1 MNQLWK
7 CSSLQAR
14 QKRFVNTLAMVQAF
28 LLVPV
33 WLFGFAPASG
43 FAAETEAIEI
53 KSEQKIALVGN
64 ALAER
69 MNLFGN
75 FETTVHLHNP
85 GAQVRFRN
93 FGWPADEVGVQQR
106 PGNYTTIDDP
116 LEVFSPDMFL
126 CFFGFNESFKGTSAT
141 AIDGFRQQYK
151 SYITAQVQKF
161 TKGNVSPKFVLVS
174 PIAFESS
181 GNSLQPDGVE
191 ENQNL
196 RVYTAAIKQ
205 LAEELGYR
213 FVDVFEPTAKLF
225 SETPGLQYTINGI
238 HLNEAGDVELSKI
251 LEAQLFPVDKP
262 LDYESERFVKLRELI
277 NDKSW
282 LHLQDYRM
290 LNGWYVYGGRRT
302 WDTETFP
309 MEYIKIRNMVSVRDQ
324 LVWDYAQGREIT
336 ADPDDSKTGEIFI
349 PETMFGTR
357 DEGFRRGRE
366 PETLEY
372 PTPEESIAKM
382 TVPDGFEVQAFASE
396 REFPE
401 LANPTQINFD
411 NKGRLW
417 VSCMVS
423 YPQWLPG
430 AAKPTD
436 RLLILEDTNNDG
448 KADTCKTFYDK
459 LVCPTGFEFYNGG
472 VLVVDEPR
480 ILFLKDTDGDDVAD
494 EVIQIIDGIGTD
506 DTHHAMGAW
515 EFSHGGL
522 LHMLEGVSMSTTL
535 ETPYGP
541 FRVAG
546 PSGSYVWDPLTLRM
560 RHFRTPGYGNP
571 WCLVFDEWG
580 NGIIGDGT
588 GAQHHWASPL
598 SGEDVRSRK
607 TLRPIFNNE
616 GMRPAVGN
624 DFLKSRHFP
633 NEVHGHFIYGCV
645 INMHGFPRFTIED
658 EVDGAGLTGK
668 RIDDFLASSDM
679 FFRPV
684 DPRMG
689 PDGALWFGDWCNALI
704 GHMQYSQRDP
714 NRDHEHG
721 RIYRMV
727 YKDLPLLEPVTQ
739 ADATV
744 AELLE
749 QLQAY
754 EPRTRYSARSELR
767 ARDKQQV
774 YQGLADWIEGEH
786 DAQKLCEAMWIQE
799 GFRDVDP
806 QLLKTILGSEDFHA
820 RAAAVHTI
828 SNEYR
833 RLDNSS
839 EMLAAAI
846 QDPHPRV
853 RVEALRGLSFVGT
866 ARAAEIALLAIN
878 LPMDYWLEYTF
889 EHTLQAL
896 EPVVKQAEE
905 KGTFLASA
913 SPEMKRAYEDYKYST
928 GPGKA
933 VYRPLRK
940 VTDVDAAKEEREA
953 ALMELAAASGGDAI
967 RGQAVFVRVCSA
979 CHKIGDLG
987 KEFGP
992 KLDDIATRMKRHEII
1007 ESIVWPNEKISKGY
1021 ETVAV
1026 VTDDG
1031 RTIAGFILREDD
1043 DTLSLGVANGKIEVI
1058 EKDII
1063 EFRQEKKAS
1072 SMPEGLTD
1080 TIAPIEFLDLV
1091 QYLTDGWIDTAR
1103 PEVGELRRYG
1113 DFIEVSR
1120 DAKLRIGN
1128 DFPTQWNAD
1137 VAYLL
1142 SAMPPGNRDFAF
1154 HSNEGASE
1162 PPSILIRL
1170 SEPQEL
1176 RHVYM
1181 QNRVNKQFQERA
1193 KDLTIWISSD
1203 GAQWK
1208 QVWQSSQAYPE
1219 YHADIPPGDTVS
1231 YVKIGMPH
1239 RATIHLN
1246 QVVLYGAEDN

>member
-1 MNQLWK
+1 MNLLRTFYLS
-7 CSSLQAR
+7 CLVIAAFTTGCER
-14 QKRFVNTLAMVQAF
+14 LA
-28 LLVPV
+28 
-33 WLFGFAPASG
+33 
-43 FAAETEAIEI
+43 AADPLGLEFRPG
-53 KSEQKIALVGN
+53 QKIALVGN
-64 ALAER
+64 SLAER
-69 MNLFGN
+69 MNLYGN
-75 FETTVHLHNP
+75 FEAALHLHHP
-85 GAQVRFRN
+85 EKEIRFRN
-93 FGWPADEVGVQQR
+93 FGWPADEVGIQQR

-116 LEVFSPDMFL
+116 LEVFSPDMLL
-126 CFFGFNESFKGTSAT
+126 CFFGFNESFRGTSA
-141 AIDGFRQQYK
+141 AEIDDFKNKYQAYVERQK
-151 SYITAQVQKF
+151 KRF
-161 TKGNVSPKFVLVS
+161 TKDGSSPEFILIS
-174 PIAFESS
+174 PIAFEAS
-181 GNSLQPDGVE
+181 GNPLQPDGVE

-196 RVYTAAIKQ
+196 KVYTAAIKT

-213 FVDVFEPTAKLF
+213 FVNVFDATEQLF
-225 SETPGLQYTINGI
+225 SADSGLQFTVNGI
-238 HLNEAGDVELSKI
+238 HLNEAGDIALSKI
-251 LEAQLFPVDKP
+251 LESELFPTNDS
-262 LDYESERFVKLRELI
+262 LDYETERFAKMRELA

-309 MEYIKIRNMVSVRDQ
+309 KEYVKIRNMVSVRDQ
-324 LVWDYAQGREIT
+324 LIWDFARGKEIP
-336 ADPDDSKTGEIFI
+336 AEPDDSGTGEVFV

-366 PETLEY
+366 PETLKY
-372 PTPEESIAKM
+372 PTPAESIAQM

-396 REFPE
+396 QNFPE

-436 RLLILEDTNNDG
+436 RLLILEDTDKDG

-459 LVCPTGFEFYNGG
+459 LACPTGFEFFDGG

-494 EVIQIIDGIGTD
+494 EVTQIIDGIGTD

-541 FRVAG
+541 FRVSG
-546 PSGSYVWDPLTLRM
+546 PSGSYVWDPMTLRI

-571 WCLVFDEWG
+571 WCLVFDQWG

-598 SGEDVRSRK
+598 SGADVRSRK
-607 TLRPIFNNE
+607 TLQPIFNNE

-633 NEVHGHFIYGCV
+633 KEIHDHFIYGCV

-658 EVDGAGLTGK
+658 EENGAGLTGK
-668 RIDDFLASSDM
+668 RIDDFLSSTDM

-684 DPRMG
+684 DPRIG

-739 ADATV
+739 ADASV
-744 AELLE
+744 AELLD

-754 EPRTRYSARSELR
+754 EPRTRYAARSELR
-767 ARDKQQV
+767 SRDKREV
-774 YQGLADWIEGEH
+774 YETLANWIDKNS

-799 GFRDVDP
+799 SFRDVDP
-806 QLLKTILGSEDFHA
+806 GLLNRIMSSSDFHA

-828 SNEYR
+828 SNEHL
-833 RLDNSS
+833 RLANSL
-839 EMLAAAI
+839 EMLASAI

-853 RVEALRGLSFVGT
+853 RLEALRGLSFVGT
-866 ARAAEIALLAIN
+866 AQAGEIALLAIN
-878 LPMDYWLEYTF
+878 QPMDYWLDYTF

-896 EPVVKQAEE
+896 EPAIKQAEE
-905 KGTFLASA
+905 QGTFLASA
-913 SPEMKRAYEDYKYST
+913 SDVMKRAYEDYKYST

-940 VTDVDAAKEEREA
+940 VTDVDASKSERES
-953 ALMELAAASGGDAI
+953 ALSELASASGGDAS
-967 RGQAVFVRVCSA
+967 RGKAVFERVCSA

-992 KLDDIATRMKRHEII
+992 KLDDIATRMNRHEII
-1007 ESIVWPNEKISKGY
+1007 ESIVWPNEKIAKGY

-1031 RTIAGFILREDD
+1031 RTIAGFILREDEE
-1043 DTLSLGVANGKIEVI
+1043 TLSLGIANGKVEVV
-1058 EKDII
+1058 EKDVI

-1103 PEVGELRRYG
+1103 PEVGNVRTLG
-1113 DFIEVSR
+1113 DYVEISR
-1120 DAKLRIGN
+1120 NAKLKIGS
-1128 DFPTQWNAD
+1128 DFPPQWNSE

-1142 SAMPPGNRDFAF
+1142 SAVPPGSRDFAF
-1154 HSNEGASE
+1154 HSNEGTSE
-1162 PPSILIRL
+1162 PPFILIRL
-1170 SEPQEL
+1170 NEPAEL

-1181 QNRVNKQFQERA
+1181 QNRVNKQFHSRA
-1193 KDLTIWISSD
+1193 ADLTIWVSED
-1203 GAQWK
+1203 GDEWK
-1208 QVWQSSQAYPE
+1208 QVWQSTKPQPD
-1219 YHADIPPGDTVS
+1219 YHVDLPPGGNIS
-1231 YVKIGMPH
+1231 FVKIGMPH
-1239 RATIHLN
+1239 RATLHLN
-1246 QVVLYGAEDN
+1246 QVILYGTPGKKDKTSE